1 VANERG
7 HLVKQPGARTVNTG
21 TVAGVAD
28 ILTGKAAAHDIDSGE
43 G

>member
-7 HLVKQPGARTVNTG
+7 HLEKQAGARTVNAAAS
-21 TVAGVAD
+21 AGGAD
-28 ILTGKAAAHDIDSGE
+28 ILTGEAAAHDIDSGE

>member
-7 HLVKQPGARTVNTG
+7 HVVKQAGARTVNAG
-21 TVAGVAD
+21 ECAGVAD